1 MNFTSDN
8 SHGAAPGIIEAM
20 ARANDGALGSYGADP
35 LALRV
40 GERLREIFETDLRV
54 FLVTTGTAA
63 NALALASVSP
73 PWGTVFC
80 HAEAHIAED
89 ECGAPEFFGGGLTL
103 RHLPGENAKIDPAA
117 LARSVAE
124 CGARG
129 VHQTQPAALS
139 LTNLT
144 EKGALYAP
152 EEIATLADTAR
163 AGGCAVHLDGTR
175 FANAVAAGDHSP
187 ADLSWRSG
195 VDILC
200 LGATKNG
207 ALAAEAVIY
216 FDPGRQAAALSSF
229 EFRRKRGGHLVS
241 KGRLL
246 SAQMDAWLEGDFW
259 LDRAAR
265 SNAMGQRLVAGLR
278 AVAGVE
284 ITNDPAANIVFARLP
299 LALHR
304 RLRAAGAAYY
314 LEPASQTEEGDGASV
329 GVRLVCSPATTPHD
343 VDAFLGQCVPTDSGA
358 NAQT

>member
-8 SHGAAPGIIEAM
+8 SYGAAPEIIEAM
-20 ARANDGALGSYGADP
+20 ARANEGALGSYGADP
-35 LALRV
+35 LAERV
-40 GERLREIFETDLRV
+40 EERLREIFETDLRV

-103 RHLPGENAKIDPAA
+103 RHLPGQDAKIELEA
-117 LARSVAE
+117 LADSVTE

-144 EKGALYAP
+144 EKGALYTPA
-152 EEIATLADTAR
+152 EIAALSETAH
-163 AGGCAVHLDGTR
+163 AGRCAVHLDGTR
-175 FANAVAAGDHSP
+175 FANAVVASGKTP

-216 FDPGRQAAALSSF
+216 FEPERQAEAIASF

-246 SAQMDAWLEGDFW
+246 SAQMDAWLAGDFW
-259 LDRAAR
+259 LNRAAH
-265 SNAMGQRLVAGLR
+265 SNAMGQRLAAGLR
-278 AVAGVE
+278 AIDGVE
-284 ITNDPAANIVFARLP
+284 ITNDAAANILFVRLP
-299 LALHR
+299 LPVHR
-304 RLRAAGAAYY
+304 HLRAAGAAYY
-314 LEPASQTEEGDGASV
+314 LEPASQTEEGDGVSV
-329 GVRLVCSPATTPHD
+329 RARLVCSPSTPPAS
-343 VDAFLGQCVPTDSGA
+343 VDAFIGLCADAVTVTA
-358 NAQT
+358 

>member
-8 SHGAAPGIIEAM
+8 SYGAAPEIIEAM

-35 LALRV
+35 LAEQV
-40 GERLREIFETDLRV
+40 QERLREIFETDLRV

-103 RHLPGENAKIDPAA
+103 RHLPGQDAKIDAEA
-117 LARSVAE
+117 LALSIAE

-139 LTNLT
+139 ITNLT
-144 EKGALYAP
+144 EKGALYRP
-152 EEIATLADTAR
+152 DEIAGLAQTAH
-163 AGGCAVHLDGTR
+163 AANCAVHLDGTR
-175 FANAVAAGDHSP
+175 FANAVVASGETPAA
-187 ADLSWRSG
+187 LSWRAG

-207 ALAAEAVIY
+207 ALAAEAVIF
-216 FDPGRQAAALSSF
+216 FDPDRQAEAISSF

-241 KGRLL
+241 KGRML

-259 LDRAAR
+259 LNRAAH
-265 SNAMGQRLVAGLR
+265 SNAMGQRLLAGLSG
-278 AVAGVE
+278 VAGVE
-284 ITNDPAANIVFARLP
+284 ILNDAAANMLFARLP
-299 LALHR
+299 LPLHR
-304 RLRAAGAAYY
+304 RLRAAEAAYY
-314 LEPASQTEEGDGASV
+314 LEPASQTEEGDGEAV
-329 GVRLVCSPATTPHD
+329 RVRLVCSPSTS
-343 VDAFLGQCVPTDSGA
+343 TDSVDEFLA
-358 NAQT
+358 LCTQTDPVSA

>member
-8 SHGAAPGIIEAM
+8 SDGAAPEIIEAM
-20 ARANDGALGSYGADP
+20 AAANKGVLGSYGTDP
-35 LALRV
+35 LAARV
-40 GERLREIFETDLRV
+40 EERLAEIFETDLRV

-80 HAEAHIAED
+80 HREAHIAED
-89 ECGAPEFFGGGLTL
+89 ECGAPEFFGGGLSL
-103 RHLPGENAKIDPAA
+103 RHLPGRHARIDPDA
-117 LARSVAE
+117 LVEAIAE

-144 EKGALYAP
+144 ERGALYRP
-152 EEIATLADTAR
+152 DRIAVLTATAR
-163 AGGCAVHLDGTR
+163 TGGCAVHMDGTR
-175 FANAVAAGDHSP
+175 FANAVMAGGESP
-187 ADLSWRSG
+187 ADLSWRAG

-216 FDPGRQAAALSSF
+216 FDPARQAAAISSF

-246 SAQMDAWLEGDFW
+246 SAQMDAWLRDDFW

-265 SNAMGQRLVAGLR
+265 SNTMGQRLAAGLR
-278 AVAGVE
+278 EIADVE
-284 ITNDPAANIVFARLP
+284 IENDPAANMIFARLP
-299 LALHR
+299 LAMHR

-314 LEPASQTEEGDGASV
+314 LEPASQTEDGDGISV
-329 GVRLVCSPATTPHD
+329 GIRLVCAPSTTEED
-343 VDAFLGQCVPTDSGA
+343 VDAFLDLCSDLQPA
-358 NAQT
+358 YA

>member
-8 SHGAAPGIIEAM
+8 SYGAAPEIIEAM
-20 ARANDGALGSYGADP
+20 ARANDGAVGSYGADP
-35 LALRV
+35 LATRV
-40 GERLREIFETDLRV
+40 EERLREIFETDLRV

-63 NALALASVSP
+63 NALSLASVSP

-103 RHLPGENAKIDPAA
+103 RHIPGDDAKIEPEA
-117 LARSVAE
+117 LAHFVTE
-124 CGARG
+124 CGAGG

-144 EKGALYAP
+144 EKGALYRP
-152 EEIATLADTAR
+152 IEIAALSDIAHASD
-163 AGGCAVHLDGTR
+163 CAVHLDGTR
-175 FANAVAAGDHSP
+175 FANAVVASGETP

-207 ALAAEAVIY
+207 ALAAEAVIF
-216 FDPGRQAAALSSF
+216 FDPARQAAAISSF

-259 LDRAAR
+259 LNRAAH
-265 SNAMGQRLVAGLR
+265 SNAMGQRLAAGLR
-278 AVAGVE
+278 AIDGVE
-284 ITNDPAANIVFARLP
+284 ITNDAAANILFVRLP
-299 LALHR
+299 LAIHR

-314 LEPASQTEEGDGASV
+314 LEPSSQTEEGDGVSV
-329 GVRLVCSPATTPHD
+329 RARLVCSPSTPPET
-343 VDAFLGQCVPTDSGA
+343 VDAFLNLCHEKAPA
-358 NAQT
+358 

>member
-8 SHGAAPGIIEAM
+8 SFGAAPEIIEAM
-20 ARANDGALGSYGADP
+20 ARANEGALGSYGADP
-35 LALRV
+35 LAARV
-40 GERLREIFETDLRV
+40 EERLREIFETDLRV

-103 RHLPGENAKIDPAA
+103 RHLPGKDAKIGQEA
-117 LARSVAE
+117 LAHAITE

-144 EKGALYAP
+144 EKGALYTP
-152 EEIATLADTAR
+152 GEIAALADIAH
-163 AGGCAVHLDGTR
+163 AGRCAVHLDGTR
-175 FANAVAAGDHSP
+175 FANAVVASGETP

-207 ALAAEAVIY
+207 ALAAEAVIF
-216 FDPGRQAAALSSF
+216 FDPQRQEAAISSF
-229 EFRRKRGGHLVS
+229 AFRRKRGGHLVS

-246 SAQMDAWLEGDFW
+246 SAQMDAWLEGEFW
-259 LDRAAR
+259 LNRAAH
-265 SNAMGQRLVAGLR
+265 SNAMGQRLATGLR
-278 AVAGVE
+278 AIGGVG
-284 ITNDPAANIVFARLP
+284 ITNDAAANILFVTLP
-299 LALHR
+299 LAIHR

-314 LEPASQTEEGDGASV
+314 LEPASQSEEGDGVSV
-329 GVRLVCSPATTPHD
+329 RARLVCSPSTPPES
-343 VDAFLGQCVPTDSGA
+343 VDSFVGLCAENGA
-358 NAQT
+358 APA

>member
-35 LALRV
+35 LTARV
-40 GERLREIFETDLRV
+40 EGRLREIFETDLRV

-80 HAEAHIAED
+80 HHGAHIAED
-89 ECGAPEFFGGGLTL
+89 ECGAPEFYGGGLTL
-103 RHLPGENAKIDPAA
+103 RHLPGKDAKIDPDA
-117 LARSVAE
+117 LAASVAE

-129 VHQTQPAALS
+129 VHQTQPAAVS
-139 LTNLT
+139 ITNLT
-144 EKGALYAP
+144 ERGALYSP
-152 EEIATLADTAR
+152 EETAALADIAH
-163 AGGCAVHLDGTR
+163 ANGCAVHLDGTR
-175 FANAVAAGDHSP
+175 FANAVVAGGHSP
-187 ADLSWRSG
+187 ADLSWRAG

-216 FDPGRQAAALSSF
+216 FDPERQAAAISSF

-241 KGRLL
+241 KGRMI

-259 LDRAAR
+259 LDRAGQ
-265 SNAMGQRLVAGLR
+265 SNAMGQRLLEGLR
-278 AVAGVE
+278 RVDGVG
-284 ITNDPAANIVFARLP
+284 ILNDAAANILFARLP
-299 LALHR
+299 LTVHR

-314 LEPASQTEEGDGASV
+314 LDPAAQTEEGDGTSV
-329 GVRLVCSPATTPHD
+329 GVRLVCSPSTVAGD
-343 VDAFLGQCVPTDSGA
+343 VDAFLGHCTGNPAEMTA
-358 NAQT
+358 

>member
-8 SHGAAPGIIEAM
+8 SHGAAPEIIEAM
-20 ARANDGALGSYGADP
+20 ARANAGALGSYGADP
-35 LALRV
+35 YAARV
-40 GERLREIFETDLRV
+40 EDRLREIFETDLRV

-80 HAEAHIAED
+80 HHEAHIAED

-103 RHLPGENAKIDPAA
+103 RHLPGDNAKIEPEA
-117 LARSVAE
+117 LTQFITE

-129 VHQTQPAALS
+129 VHQTQPSALS

-144 EKGALYAP
+144 EKGALYSP
-152 EEIATLADTAR
+152 EEVVHLSRIAH

-175 FANAVAAGDHSP
+175 FANAVVASGETPAA
-187 ADLSWRSG
+187 LSWRSG

-207 ALAAEAVIY
+207 ALAAEAVIF
-216 FDPGRQAAALSSF
+216 FDPERQADALSSF

-241 KGRLL
+241 KGRML

-259 LDRAAR
+259 LNRAAQ
-265 SNAMGQRLVAGLR
+265 SNAMGQRLAAGLR

-284 ITNDPAANIVFARLP
+284 ITNDAAANILFARLP

-304 RLRAAGAAYY
+304 SLRAAGVAYY
-314 LEPASQTEEGDGASV
+314 LEPASQTEEGDGV
-329 GVRLVCSPATTPHD
+329 GVRVRLVCSPSTSAED
-343 VDAFLGQCVPTDSGA
+343 VDAFLALC
-358 NAQT
+358 AQPAEVSA